1 MSRSSFRSFRGSIFF
16 EVPVIEGNA
25 VQSVL
30 TSPAADIAC
39 AHKSCLSQQL
49 IHGLEVER
57 IEHFFTRV
65 FLIYDST
72 LELSSSPRLRRR
84 EENLDALV
92 SH

>member
-1 MSRSSFRSFRGSIFF
+1 MSRGSFRSFRGCIFF
-16 EVPVIEGNA
+16 EVAVIEGDA

-30 TSPAADIAC
+30 TSPAVDIAC

-49 IHGLEVER
+49 IHGLEAER

-72 LELSSSPRLRRR
+72 LKLSSSPRLRRR
-84 EENLDALV
+84 EDNLDALV

>member
-1 MSRSSFRSFRGSIFF
+1 MTRSLFCSFRVSIFF
-16 EVPVIEGNA
+16 EAAVIEGNA
-25 VQSVL
+25 TQSVL

-72 LELSSSPRLRRR
+72 FELSSAPRLRRR
-84 EENLDALV
+84 EY
-92 SH
+92 STC